1 MFQFQKPTLKNL
13 TSENYGQP
21 AKELPELLKNLGR
34 HHIGSFNYM
43 LDEGLKLAVEDI
55 EPVEFLLETT
65 GQKVK
70 IWIIDAK

>member
-1 MFQFQKPTLKNL
+1 MFQVQKPSLRNL

-21 AKELPELLKNLGR
+21 AAELPELLKNLGS

-43 LDEGLKLAVEDI
+43 LDEGLKLAVQDI
-55 EPVEFLLETT
+55 DPVEFMLETT

-70 IWIIDAK
+70 IWIVDVK